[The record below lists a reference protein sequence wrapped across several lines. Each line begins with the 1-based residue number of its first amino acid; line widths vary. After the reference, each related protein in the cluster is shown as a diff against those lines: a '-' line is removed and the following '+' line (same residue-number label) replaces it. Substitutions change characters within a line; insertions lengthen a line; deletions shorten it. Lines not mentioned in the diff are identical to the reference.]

1 MKVEERTKNSGVTP
15 TEATRALA
23 GAGAGNRHTH
33 THRKK
38 QKQTA
43 IATYLSPPKPICES
57 RTRFILSPEPNDD
70 KKKEDNAGERE
81 RRRKK
86 KREGSLNKHEHSG
99 RRSRY
104 TPVLFFL

>member
-1 MKVEERTKNSGVTP
+1 MKVKERTKNSGVTP

-33 THRKK
+33 TEKNKNKK
-38 QKQTA
+38 QTP
-43 IATYLSPPKPICES
+43 IATSLSPPKPIRES
-57 RTRFILSPEPNDD
+57 RTRFILSPETNDD

-81 RRRKK
+81 RRRK